1 MNEERVQ
8 ILIVDDEADMRE
20 YLSDALKEEGYE
32 VNTAEDGGK
41 ALEQIRMFNFHI
53 AIIDIRIPGTSG
65 LEVLHYVKKSGLETM
80 VIMMTGHASLE
91 TAVEALREGAY
102 DYLIKPFPVEKLL
115 SVLKRGV
122 REQRLARENARLNDK
137 LKRTYI
143 EVMISLATVIDAKN
157 HRTRHHSQQ
166 VTRYTLIIS
175 EELKLPRE
183 EKQMLGKAAS
193 LHDIGKIGISD
204 PILTKTGPLN
214 NEEWAQIKS
223 HPTRGAEILSPLKF
237 LNEIIPLI
245 RHHHERYQG
254 SGYPDGLR
262 GEDIALG
269 AHIISVADAF
279 DAMTSERPYRRALS
293 QEKALLEIEA
303 GLGDQFDPQI
313 GELFITAIKNNGNI
327 QISEFQFDPC

>member
-41 ALEQIRMFNFHI
+41 ALEQIRMFSFHM

-65 LEVLHYVKKSGLETM
+65 LEVLHYIKKRGLETM

-143 EVMISLATVIDAKN
+143 EVMMSLATAIDAKN

-183 EKQMLGKAAS
+183 EKQMLEKAAS
-193 LHDIGKIGISD
+193 LHDIGKIGIPD

-237 LNEIIPLI
+237 LNEVIPLI

-262 GEDIALG
+262 GE
-269 AHIISVADAF
+269 
-279 DAMTSERPYRRALS
+279 TSP
-293 QEKALLEIEA
+293 
-303 GLGDQFDPQI
+303 
-313 GELFITAIKNNGNI
+313 
-327 QISEFQFDPC
+327 